1 MNGSGKKI
9 NLTNVKKVLSDAG
22 FTVSKTGNTNS
33 TAKTSIINKTN
44 VSEDI
49 VSSIKHLLN
58 VSAEPESDF
67 SEESTIDIKIIIGKD
82 YN

>member
-1 MNGSGKKI
+1 MSRLLANINEFSEDELSNVKIEIFNGSGKKI

-22 FTVSKTGNTNS
+22 FTVSKPSKPENTNS

-49 VSSIKHLLN
+49 VSSIKHLR
-58 VSAEPESDF
+58 E
-67 SEESTIDIKIIIGKD
+67 
-82 YN
+82 